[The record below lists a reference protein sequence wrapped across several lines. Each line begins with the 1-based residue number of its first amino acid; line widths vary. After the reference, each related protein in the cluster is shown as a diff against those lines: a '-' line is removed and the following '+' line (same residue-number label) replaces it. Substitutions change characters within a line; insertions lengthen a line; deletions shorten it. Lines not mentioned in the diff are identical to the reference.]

1 MVTAEDAPEAPLVA
15 ATPSAAWQYVLGLI
29 RQERMKNGITKS
41 SISISGPD
49 SFGFSYPDVAY
60 CIEGL
65 EGADQC
71 KEYVCRKIRDMQ
83 KTKSYRTAD
92 STAESQA
99 SYKEEVTLPVA
110 FAQKREEGGSTIQEK
125 RVKE

>member
-1 MVTAEDAPEAPLVA
+1 MVTAEDAPEEPLVA
-15 ATPSAAWQYVLGLI
+15 ATPSAAWASVLGLI
-29 RQERMKNGITKS
+29 REERMKNGITKS

-71 KEYVCRKIRDMQ
+71 KEYICRKIRDMQ
-83 KTKSYRTAD
+83 KTRSCRAAD
-92 STAESQA
+92 AAVESHA
-99 SYKEEVTLPVA
+99 SYKEEVNLPVA
-110 FAQKREEGGSTIQEK
+110 FAAEE
-125 RVKE
+125 RRRWLYD